1 MATNTQPLTR
11 RPAWKA
17 LETHFQKIRNLHLRD
32 LFASDP
38 GRGARLTVEA
48 VGIYLDYSK
57 NLPRHAQVGEIRQF
71 HHAVRGEQARGLL
84 WRTDQ
89 GEELLEQV

>member
-1 MATNTQPLTR
+1 MTTNTQPLTQ

-38 GRGARLTVEA
+38 GRGERLTVEA

-57 NLPRHAQVGEIRQF
+57 NRITDETPKLLVKLAE
-71 HHAVRGEQARGLL
+71 ESGL
-84 WRTDQ
+84 
-89 GEELLEQV
+89 